1 MNFLEIKNRNKQ
13 MKQIFLA
20 TLVMSVGISCLTD
33 PAFAVTVAKLQDPI
47 KELKQELF
55 GGWMNVV
62 KVCSVAIGILFS
74 AVRFSLLPTGIGAGI
89 GASIHFFDKWL
100 GTGADGA
107 LIY

>member
-1 MNFLEIKNRNKQ
+1 MNFLEIESRNKRV
-13 MKQIFLA
+13 KKVFWTTLA
-20 TLVMSVGISCLTD
+20 MFAFISCLTD
-33 PAFAVTVAKLQDPI
+33 PVFAVTVAKLQDPI

-62 KVCSVAIGILFS
+62 KVCSAAVGVIFS
-74 AVRFSLLPTGIGAGI
+74 AVRFSLLPATIGAGI
-89 GASIHFFDKWL
+89 SASIIFFDKWL